1 MTVTIH
7 ITGLEPVTEAIRD
20 LAKILEL
27 PSSISISCENP
38 QADVPTVQ
46 SAPEAP
52 IQPPVPAVPAPQPIP
67 TTPVPQIPAAPV
79 PQIPA
84 APVQQTAPAPQPVP
98 TSAKTYTTDELSR
111 AAMGLMDAGRQNDL
125 IGLLQQFGVRSLPD
139 LPQEQYGAF
148 ATALRGLGA
157 QI

>member
-7 ITGLEPVTEAIRD
+7 ITGLEPVAEAIRD
-20 LAKILEL
+20 LAKMLEI
-27 PSSISISCENP
+27 PRSISISCENP
-38 QADVPTVQ
+38 PADAPTDQ
-46 SAPEAP
+46 LAPATP
-52 IQPPVPAVPAPQPIP
+52 VQPPVPAVPAPQPIP
-67 TTPVPQIPAAPV
+67 TAPV

-84 APVQQTAPAPQPVP
+84 APVQQATPAPQPVP
-98 TSAKTYTTDELSR
+98 TSAKIYTTDELSR